1 MTENTLKTIQVD
13 VTPLM
18 PPKPMEVVLKH
29 LDALGQDEVLE
40 VTNDLPFIH
49 LLPKL
54 GEMGFDHQLE
64 QLGEKRYL
72 LRIWR
77 RGSGGNR

>member
-1 MTENTLKTIQVD
+1 MAENTLKTIQVD
-13 VTPLM
+13 VTPLP

-29 LDALGQDEVLE
+29 LDTLGEDEVLE

-54 GEMGFDHQLE
+54 AEMGFQYELK
-64 QLGEKRYL
+64 QLGEKSYL
-72 LRIWR
+72 LRVWR
-77 RGSGGNR
+77 K

>member
-1 MTENTLKTIQVD
+1 MSEQTMKTVTID
-13 VTPLM
+13 VTPLP

-29 LDALGQDEVLE
+29 LDALGPGEVLE

-54 GEMGFDHQLE
+54 AEMGFDHKLE
-64 QLGEKRYL
+64 QLGEKSYL
-72 LRIWR
+72 LRVWR
-77 RGSGGNR
+77 KGPGA

>member
-1 MTENTLKTIQVD
+1 MTEKTLKTIRVD

-18 PPKPMEVVLKH
+18 PPKPMEEVVKN
-29 LDALGQDEVLE
+29 LDTLGEDEVLE

-54 GEMGFDHQLE
+54 GEMGIDHQLE
-64 QLGEKRYL
+64 QLGEKSYL
-72 LRIWR
+72 LRVWR
-77 RGSGGNR
+77 RSGGRK

>member
-1 MTENTLKTIQVD
+1 MTDKTMKTVKVD
-13 VTPLM
+13 VTPLL

-29 LDALGQDEVLE
+29 LDVLGKDEVLE
-40 VTNDLPFIH
+40 VINDLPFIH

-54 GEMGFDHQLE
+54 GEMGFEHKLE
-64 QLGEKRYL
+64 QLAEKSYL

-77 RGSGGNR
+77 KGAGAS